1 MQETQ
6 RSYLSIND
14 IQKEYI
20 PMSKKYHEKLDNI
33 QIRVPKGE
41 KEKISAHAAAQG
53 ESLNAFVVRAIKDAI
68 EREQKSVL

>member
-20 PMSKKYHEKLDNI
+20 PMSKKK
-33 QIRVPKGE
+33 IR
-41 KEKISAHAAAQG
+41 Q
-53 ESLNAFVVRAIKDAI
+53 FVVKELPYKRIGGRIYVATDLLEYWLTTENK
-68 EREQKSVL
+68 